1 MNIGNRYE
9 TAKIVGYTKILS
21 DTATF
26 VYEIKQLD
34 PLSQTLSLSITSDS
48 FFHTLHKK
56 CSKLQPTLHAF
67 LWLHNTIFSHTL
79 HEK

>member
-1 MNIGNRYE
+1 MNIENRYE

-26 VYEIKQLD
+26 IYEIKQLD

-48 FFHTLHKK
+48 FFHTLHKNVANY
-56 CSKLQPTLHAF
+56 SLLSMLF
-67 LWLHNTIFSHTL
+67 FGYIILFFSYIT
-79 HEK
+79 